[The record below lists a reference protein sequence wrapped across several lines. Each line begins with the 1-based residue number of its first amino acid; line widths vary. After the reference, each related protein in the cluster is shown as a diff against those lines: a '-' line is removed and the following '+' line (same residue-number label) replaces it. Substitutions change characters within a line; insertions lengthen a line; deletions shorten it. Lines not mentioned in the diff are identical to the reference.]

1 METKIARLETAVEF
15 IQRDVAN
22 IKGDI
27 RDLKA
32 DIRDVKAEIRDVE
45 KTALSHFHIMFG
57 ALISVSLG
65 LAALMAKGFQWI

>member
-1 METKIARLETAVEF
+1 MEPRVVRLESTVEF
-15 IQRDVAN
+15 IQRDLAE
-22 IKGDI
+22 IKLDI
-27 RDLKA
+27 KDL
-32 DIRDVKAEIRDVE
+32 KAEIRDVE